1 MNPEQDLEKLIDREL
16 RSLPAPAA
24 PETLAP
30 RVMAAIAARAALPW
44 HRQTWFEWPRGW
56 QIASAALTVAFL
68 ATLMTLAPWRA
79 LAEAEAVVRLAGQT
93 RALVDG
99 VGEIAGR
106 ILRIAL
112 PLWSVLAQQ
121 VLIYALAAVGVL
133 MAAVAALGGAARQLV
148 LKEIR
153 S

>member
-1 MNPEQDLEKLIDREL
+1 MNPEQDLEKLMEREL
-16 RSLPAPAA
+16 RSLPAPSA

-44 HRQTWFEWPRGW
+44 HRRTWFEWPRGW
-56 QIASAALTVAFL
+56 QIASAVLTVAFL

-79 LAEAEAVVRLAGQT
+79 LPDAEPVTRLVGQVRLF
-93 RALVDG
+93 VDG
-99 VGEIAGR
+99 VGETGGR
-106 ILRIAL
+106 VLRIAV
-112 PLWSVLAQQ
+112 PLWSALAQQ
-121 VLIYALAAVGVL
+121 YLIYALVGVGALTAAVV
-133 MAAVAALGGAARQLV
+133 ALGSAARQLV